1 MLFFILLFMLSSFR
15 FQTPVHD
22 LICLVGI
29 LTRGSAESV
38 MYLPFRK
45 AHFST
50 EDAHVPADM
59 RPVDLA
65 MLALALLM
73 LAGAIPMAVKPYS

>member
-1 MLFFILLFMLSSFR
+1 
-15 FQTPVHD
+15 
-22 LICLVGI
+22 
-29 LTRGSAESV
+29 

-45 AHFST
+45 AHLST
-50 EDAHVPADM
+50 EDVHAPVDM

-73 LAGAIPMAVKPYS
+73 LVGAIPMAVKPYS